1 MSFNRIAGAA
11 ACAAALSALLS
22 AAPQVDPLVA
32 DPASLVET
40 PIGSANGGNTFPG
53 AVLPFGMLAWS
64 PEQVRPDPQRAPDG
78 MRAAAPGG
86 YQYDMTRM
94 RGFSLTHLS
103 GTGCRGAS
111 GDIPF
116 MPVTVP
122 VTSSPASDVKNE
134 IYGAEFEHANETGA
148 AGFYQVKLA
157 S

>member
-1 MSFNRIAGAA
+1 MSATRFVGAA
-11 ACAAALSALLS
+11 VCSIALGHVLT
-22 AAPQVDPLVA
+22 AAPQGDPLVA
-32 DPASLVET
+32 EPALLVDT
-40 PIGSANGGNTFPG
+40 RIGTANNGNTFPG
-53 AVLPFGMLAWS
+53 AVLPFGMLSWS

-116 MPVTVP
+116 MPITIP
-122 VTSSPASDVKNE
+122 VSTS
-134 IYGAEFEHANETGA
+134 
-148 AGFYQVKLA
+148 
-157 S
+157 